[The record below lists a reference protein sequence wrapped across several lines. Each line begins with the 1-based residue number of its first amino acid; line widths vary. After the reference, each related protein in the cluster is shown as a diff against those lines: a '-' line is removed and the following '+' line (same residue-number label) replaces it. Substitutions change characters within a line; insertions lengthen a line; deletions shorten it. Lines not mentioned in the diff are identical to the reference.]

1 MSSSTSAQKESDR
14 VEQFKRNV
22 RALNAQFVEWCCQQ
36 VDSKP
41 DRLLVA
47 GVADYL
53 RHAAKLRLEYSE
65 VINETGEFV
74 GIMQYCV

>member
-1 MSSSTSAQKESDR
+1 MSSNIPSQKESDR
-14 VEQFKRNV
+14 VEHFKRNV

-65 VINETGEFV
+65 VINETGKYF
-74 GIMQYCV
+74 G